1 MYPHTIKQKK
11 KKNVD
16 KGLRS
21 LRGFVLCCLFF
32 TITSKWTIGMW
43 EGAFQKTNSIL
54 GYITNNVDHYS
65 GAQRWL
71 WDLGLGSWNHKANFV
86 KTGAKFGLPWLPSG
100 KEFCLPVKGT
110 QFQPLIQED
119 STCHGATKP
128 VDHNYWA
135 HLLLWLMPP
144 HPTAQDLQKRSHHNE
159 KPTHRS

>member
-1 MYPHTIKQKK
+1 M
-11 KKNVD
+11 D

-21 LRGFVLCCLFF
+21 LRGFVLCYLFF

-43 EGAFQKTNSIL
+43 EEAFQNTNSIL
-54 GYITNNVDHYS
+54 GYNNVDHYW

-100 KEFCLPVKGT
+100 KEFCLTVKGT
-110 QFQPLIQED
+110 QVQPLIQDD

-128 VDHNYWA
+128 V
-135 HLLLWLMPP
+135 
-144 HPTAQDLQKRSHHNE
+144 HHNHWACALE
-159 KPTHRS
+159 PMGHSSWRPCTWGRRSATGEVTRGRSPRTATRE

>member
-1 MYPHTIKQKK
+1 M
-11 KKNVD
+11 D